1 MTTGSG
7 TTAGTTSGGGRRL
20 LNIDRI
26 TERRLAECHKNKGV
40 AMCDATNGKCK
51 WVQTTL
57 TCTPMKT
64 AADSATEKEN
74 QVDSTSSDFC
84 SGLVEDDCGADKKNE
99 RNHQCGHFYE
109 HDQGKCV
116 NILQHCKPLESAYCA
131 ESGLCEW
138 RGTPELKCVPDSSS
152 SDSSN
157 NQNSQSQSVT
167 GDPGGQTN
175 SQSVTGGGA
184 GGLESSSSSAAAST
198 ASAGASVS
206 LIAVSETSKLCN
218 KSGSALSFS
227 TYGEYSFAVK
237 NYKDPIQKDPRPRSQ
252 HGGTV
257 NDNEYRTTS
266 SSERPARRVGRSNNV
281 LAGILV
287 TLVNRKVE
295 ECPSIIQT
303 LIGNLSKE
311 VVSVRSDM
319 YDKCTSPTGEA
330 SLQSFGVD
338 PVFRKDSKLR

>member
-1 MTTGSG
+1 
-7 TTAGTTSGGGRRL
+7 
-20 LNIDRI
+20 
-26 TERRLAECHKNKGV
+26 
-40 AMCDATNGKCK
+40 
-51 WVQTTL
+51 
-57 TCTPMKT
+57 MKT
-64 AADSATEKEN
+64 AADSATEKKN
-74 QVDSTSSDFC
+74 QVDSTSSSSSDFC
-84 SGLVEDDCGADKKNE
+84 SGLVEDDCGAGKMNE
-99 RNHQCGHFYE
+99 INYQCGHFYE
-109 HDQGKCV
+109 QGNGPGKCV
-116 NILQHCKPLESAYCA
+116 NILLHCKPLGPASCA
-131 ESGLCEW
+131 VSGLCEW
-138 RGTPELKCVPDSSS
+138 KGTPEFKCVPDSSS

-184 GGLESSSSSAAAST
+184 GGLESSSSAAAST